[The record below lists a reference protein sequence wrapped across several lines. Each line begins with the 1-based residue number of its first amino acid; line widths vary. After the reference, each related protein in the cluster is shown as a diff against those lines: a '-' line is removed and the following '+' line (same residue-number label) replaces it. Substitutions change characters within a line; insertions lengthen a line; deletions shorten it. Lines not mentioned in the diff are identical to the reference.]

1 MAKNYEKIMSM
12 EQEIMMHGGEELDG
26 ADPSVFGAERKGK
39 EQRWFVAF
47 CVYVLLVGM
56 EMVVFSVYASETEFY
71 AMLL

>member
-39 EQRWFVAF
+39 EQR
-47 CVYVLLVGM
+47 
-56 EMVVFSVYASETEFY
+56 
-71 AMLL
+71 